1 MHLRM
6 TPLASLLSL
15 ALIAAAATAAEAP
28 APKTPTTPSAPSA
41 PSKPGQDTPQAAK
54 PPAAAA
60 SGAAAVTPPPGADEP
75 KPYDKVVTADAKSQN
90 GLFKIHTIKS
100 KLYFEI
106 PKAMLDQQLLMVA
119 TAMAVPTGTD
129 HVGREINEDVV
140 RFTLKGNKVLFQT
153 VSHAYVSDPNRA
165 IAPAVQGSQRDTIL
179 ASFPVEAFS
188 KDGAPVIEV
197 SKLFTTE
204 VGDFSARQVVRGTG
218 LDSSRSF
225 VDGSKAFAG
234 SLRVDA
240 VQTYGLM
247 PAISFP
253 TIPGMPPQPSPPARS
268 GSVNVAYNIVKLP
281 DQPMMPR
288 LMDDRVGFFSISR
301 VDYGSDEHE
310 SKRERLIT
318 RWRLEKKDPTAAVS
332 EPVKP
337 VVWYIDSATPANLVP
352 YVKRGVEEWN
362 VAFEAAGFKNAIQAR
377 PFPTKEEDPEF
388 DPADVRYS
396 IIRWVPSPVANA
408 YGPHLSD
415 PRTGE
420 ILNANIVM
428 YHNIMQL
435 QRDWYVTQAGA
446 VDPRAQKLPLPDDL
460 MGDLVAYVVTHEVG
474 HSLGFP
480 HNMKSSSLYPV
491 EKLRDPK
498 WLKEMSHVAT
508 LMDYSRFNYLVQ
520 PEDKVDPA
528 LLIPKIGPYD
538 VFATKWGYMPVP
550 SAKTPEQEQTVLNA
564 LVREQDSKPW
574 LRFSTPKGE
583 GDFGENT
590 EAVGDA
596 DAVTATTLGTKN
608 LKRIVKML
616 PGMTLKD
623 AREDKALEE
632 LYGATWGQ
640 WNRELGHVVAVVG
653 SYSTQNKHG
662 DQPGAIFSATP
673 KAQQARAVK
682 FLTEQ
687 LLATPSWILDPAITE
702 RLRPSAPG
710 NMLLGSQRNVLRG
723 LLDRSRMARLQN
735 QEAVAG
741 DKAYR
746 ADELLA
752 DLRAGVFGELNSG
765 AKIQPARRN
774 LQRVYLELLGERVN
788 AAGSASGDDS
798 KPLVRAE
805 LIDLRGLLSA
815 KAGAAADRT
824 QRAHLVAMA
833 DYIGKVLD
841 PKMADNSSAGPVIT
855 TVRMGID
862 EQVCWPTGE

>member
-1 MHLRM
+1 MQFRK
-6 TPLASLLSL
+6 TPLASLLTL
-15 ALIAAAATAAEAP
+15 ALLSAQAFADEAP
-28 APKTPTTPSAPSA
+28 KKPT
-41 PSKPGQDTPQAAK
+41 QDTPAAK
-54 PPAAAA
+54 PATPAASAP
-60 SGAAAVTPPPGADEP
+60 AVTPPAAPAADEP
-75 KPYDKVVTADAKSQN
+75 KAYDKVITSEAKTQS
-90 GLFKIHTIKS
+90 GLFKLHSIKN

-106 PKAMLDQQLLMVA
+106 PKALLDQQLLMVA
-119 TAMAVPTGTD
+119 TATAVPTGTD
-129 HVGREINEDVV
+129 HIGREINEDVV
-140 RFTLKGNKVLFQT
+140 RFVLKGNKVLFQT
-153 VSHAYVSDPNRA
+153 VSHAYVSDPGRA
-165 IAPAVQGSQRDTIL
+165 IAPAVEGSQRDTIL
-179 ASFPVEAFS
+179 ASFNVEAFA

-197 SKLFTTE
+197 SRLFTTE
-204 VGDFSARQVVRGTG
+204 VGDFTARQVVRGTG
-218 LDSSRSF
+218 LDSARSF
-225 VDGSKAFAG
+225 VEQSKAFAG
-234 SLRVDA
+234 SVRVDA
-240 VQTYGLM
+240 VQTYSLM
-247 PAISFP
+247 STPLQLPPGFPA
-253 TIPGMPPQPSPPARS
+253 QPPAPTKS
-268 GSVNVAYNIVKLP
+268 GSVNVAYSIVKLP
-281 DQPMMPR
+281 EQPMMPR
-288 LMDDRVGFFSISR
+288 LMDDRIGFFNISR
-301 VDYGSDEHE
+301 VDYGSHEHE

-318 RWRLEKKDPTAAVS
+318 RWRLEKKDPNAALS

-337 VVWYIDSATPANLVP
+337 IVWYIDKATPANLVA

-362 VAFEAAGFKNAIQAR
+362 VAFEAAGFKNAVQAR
-377 PFPTKEEDPEF
+377 TFPTKEEDPEF
-388 DPADVRYS
+388 DPEDVRYS

-415 PRTGE
+415 PRSGE

-538 VFATKWGYMPVP
+538 IFATKWGYMPIP
-550 SAKTPEQEQTVLNA
+550 SAKTPEDEKTVLNA
-564 LVREQDSKPW
+564 LAREQDSKPW

-583 GDFGENT
+583 GDYGENT

-596 DAVTATTLGTKN
+596 DAVTATGLGTKN

-616 PGMTLKD
+616 PGMTLTD
-623 AREDKALEE
+623 GREDKALEE
-632 LYGATWGQ
+632 LYAATWGQ
-640 WNRELGHVVAVVG
+640 WNRELGHVVAIVG
-653 SYSTQNKHG
+653 GYSTHNKHG
-662 DQPGAIFSATP
+662 DQPGAIFSAAP

-682 FLTEQ
+682 FLSEQ
-687 LLATPSWILDPAITE
+687 LLATPTWILDPAITE

-710 NMLLGSQRNVLRG
+710 NALLNSQRNVLRG
-723 LLDRSRMARLQN
+723 LLDRSRMARLQQ
-735 QEAVAG
+735 QEAAAG

-752 DLRAGVFGELNSG
+752 DLRSGVFGELNSG
-765 AKIQPARRN
+765 AKIAPARRN
-774 LQRVYLELLGERVN
+774 LQRAYLELLGERLN
-788 AAGSASGDDS
+788 QAGSSAGDDS

-815 KAGAAADRT
+815 KAGGAGDRT

-841 PKMADNSSAGPVIT
+841 PKMADNSSTGITT
-855 TVRMGID
+855 TVRVGID
-862 EQVCWPTGE
+862 SEQSCWPTGE